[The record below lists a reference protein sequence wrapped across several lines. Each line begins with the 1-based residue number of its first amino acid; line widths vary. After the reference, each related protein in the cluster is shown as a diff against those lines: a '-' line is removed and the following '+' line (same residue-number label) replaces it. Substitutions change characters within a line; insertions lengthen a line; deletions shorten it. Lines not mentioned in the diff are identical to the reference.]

1 MARRR
6 FVRPSDAHD
15 YDREADRPT
24 TSLFQDSAEPD
35 ERGFSRDFYEEQKPP
50 HHGAK

>member
-1 MARRR
+1 MPRRR
-6 FVRPSDAHD
+6 FVRLSDAHD

-24 TSLFQDSAEPD
+24 TLLFHNSAERE